1 MSKILK
7 SIESVKSSLINDSF
21 SLSYDKKK
29 YESTKE
35 YFQLIQELIERY
47 NREKI
52 IPVDSNQDIENISFP
67 QNITYK
73 ILILKYI
80 AFEYEKGNLWLKEL
94 YEKIIEQTFPSEDYF
109 LHLFNIS
116 EFEIRTKPQ
125 CFESKKNNYDY

>member
-7 SIESVKSSLINDSF
+7 SIESVKSSIINDSF
-21 SLSYDKKK
+21 SLVYDKKI
-29 YESTKE
+29 YESTNE

-47 NREKI
+47 NIEKI

-73 ILILKYI
+73 MLILKYI
-80 AFEYEKGNLWLKEL
+80 AFEYEKGNLWMKEL
-94 YEKIIEQTFPSEDYF
+94 YEKIIEQNFPSEDYF

-116 EFEIRTKPQ
+116 
-125 CFESKKNNYDY
+125 